1 MKSYSLQEIQK
12 LWWAGQIKRC
22 LECVKGKVIH
32 TGNSPQG
39 GWVAYYTCDCCGT
52 NYEYQDSDMGQ
63 TLPSLRSNADE
74 NPNLLK
80 IKQEVVRMK
89 FKDAPIGARFKY
101 PNSDAV
107 WVKLNSY
114 PKSSSNDGN
123 GLVCSWEGNVK
134 GMQSFC
140 SFSDEEENI
149 DFDTEVELI

>member
-1 MKSYSLQEIQK
+1 MKSYSLQKIQK

-80 IKQEVVRMK
+80 IKQETPTIKYEKEIDSLMRDLLYESWMNEEEHQEIVK
-89 FKDAPIGARFKY
+89 FTFNALGITKQKL
-101 PNSDAV
+101 SDDIEV
-107 WVKLNSY
+107 GV
-114 PKSSSNDGN
+114 GN
-123 GLVCSWEGNVK
+123 GYSVNQQIEIIKNVLK
-134 GMQSFC
+134 SK
-140 SFSDEEENI
+140 
-149 DFDTEVELI
+149 